1 MKRVLLSTPQRN
13 NRQSPVP
20 VLRQRPARINDSQAR
35 TLDPAVRLA
44 TATAQFVLLGDL
56 DVI

>member
-1 MKRVLLSTPQRN
+1 VCFYRRRN
-13 NRQSPVP
+13 GTLAGRQSPVP